1 MSTLSSVDSTA
12 GEHLVPE
19 MPFPIALTD
28 KAAEM
33 AKQAMAQEN
42 LPEHALRVG
51 VVGGGCSGLQYLL
64 DFAEKAGD
72 EDFVAEI
79 QGVRVLIDPYSAAHL
94 AGTTIDYQD
103 SLQGAGF
110 RFENPNVIRSCG
122 CGSSFST

>member
-1 MSTLSSVDSTA
+1 MSTLSSIDSM
-12 GEHLVPE
+12 PE
-19 MPFPIALTD
+19 MPFPILLTE

-42 LPEHALRVG
+42 LEGHALRVG

-64 DFAEKAGD
+64 DFAEAAGD
-72 EDFVAEI
+72 EDFVAEV

-110 RFENPNVIRSCG
+110 RFENPNVVRACG
-122 CGSSFST
+122 CGSSFQT